1 MSKFKLHKIAA
12 LGVLAATGIWVATG
26 QFSSVGSARSET
38 SEQTAQKTEVSTPR
52 KIVQV
57 AVLPQVEHARTIRVP
72 GQTAADKESV
82 LASRA
87 AGIIEELFVSK
98 GDRVEKGDIILRL
111 ESEGKEAALASA
123 EQTLKQR
130 QAEVN
135 AAERLA
141 QSGNTPALQ
150 LDAARTA
157 LASAQSAFEMAK
169 ADLNRITVHAPF
181 SGVINKV
188 HVEEG
193 SAIMQGAEVATLLK
207 LDPIVIVGEVSEREL
222 GHIETG
228 DKADVS
234 LVNGEVLT
242 GTLTYVSRAA
252 SPQTRT
258 FRMEVDVANTD
269 YRIPVGMTA
278 EIAVRAKAF
287 EAVALPRSVVTLHP
301 DGELGVRSVE
311 NDGTVVFHPIEIVDD
326 TTQALFAAGVPAD
339 ARIIVA
345 GQDFVVEGEKVD
357 AQQADADTLHDL
369 AQNDGSSG
377 SAQ

>member
-38 SEQTAQKTEVSTPR
+38 SEQTAQKAEVSTPR

-157 LASAQSAFEMAK
+157 LASAQSALEMAK

-222 GHIETG
+222 GSIETG

-258 FRMEVDVANTD
+258 FRMEVDVANPD

-278 EIAVRAKAF
+278 EIAVRAKSF

-345 GQDFVVEGEKVD
+345 GQDFVVDGEKVD
-357 AQQADADTLHDL
+357 AQQADATTLNDL
-369 AQNDGSSG
+369 AQNDGSG
-377 SAQ
+377 SPQ